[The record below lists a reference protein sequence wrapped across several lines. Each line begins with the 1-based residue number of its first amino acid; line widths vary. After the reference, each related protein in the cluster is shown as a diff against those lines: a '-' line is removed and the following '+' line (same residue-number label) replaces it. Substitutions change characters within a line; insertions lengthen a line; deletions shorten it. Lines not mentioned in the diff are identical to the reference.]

1 MTKTNVNANIEVK
14 KAKVT
19 KKDAW
24 NTILGFNE
32 IQARPDLVK
41 FIEHEIELLERKNK
55 GGRKVTPQQKK
66 NEEIKEKIFEIL
78 DKPMTATEIQKII
91 EPLFPDITFSN
102 QRMTQL
108 LYQMK
113 KDNIVER
120 TEIKRR
126 AYFEKVVEG

>member
-1 MTKTNVNANIEVK
+1 MTKTNVNTNAEVK

-24 NTILGFNE
+24 NTILSLNE
-32 IQARPDLVK
+32 IQVRPDLVK

-55 GGRKVTPQQKK
+55 GGRKVTPQQEK

-78 DKPMTATEIQKII
+78 DKPMTATEIQKVI
-91 EPLFPDITFSN
+91 EPLFPDIIFSN

-126 AYFEKVVEG
+126 AYFEKVVEV

>member
-24 NTILGFNE
+24 NTILGFSE

-55 GGRKVTPQQKK
+55 GGRKATPQQEK